1 MVCKYCHLSDHSID
15 NCPTI
20 VCKCCKKIGHAL
32 WQCTEKNAP
41 QKKSN
46 NSSAS
51 KNVSSTKRNEKPV
64 SGNERLASDKQEKIV
79 SDRNPKSNSKEVS
92 ETTEPVFEEKNI
104 AFYLKHEKDCWS
116 EFV

>member
-32 WQCTEKNAP
+32 WQCVEKNAP

-46 NSSAS
+46 TSSS
-51 KNVSSTKRNEKPV
+51 KNVSNTKRNEKPA
-64 SGNERLASDKQEKIV
+64 SGNERLSSDKQEKLF
-79 SDRNPKSNSKEVS
+79 SEKNQKMNSKVVS
-92 ETTEPVFEEKNI
+92 ELTEPVFEEKNI
-104 AFYLKHEKDCWS
+104 AFYLKNEKNCWS